1 MTNPAQHHR
10 PASKKQLAFLRSL
23 AAERGQTFAYPRT
36 SAEADREI
44 RRLKG
49 GPKLSRAERG
59 REDRA
64 VREAMGRRGDDARIQ
79 ERELSGWG
87 STASWNR
94 EVEHGEDEG

>member
-1 MTNPAQHHR
+1 MTNPAQHHK
-10 PASKKQLAFLRSL
+10 PASKKQLAFLRTL

-49 GPKLSRAERG
+49 GPKLSRTDRR
-59 REDRA
+59 REDRG
-64 VREAMGRRGDDARIQ
+64 VREAMACRGDDARIQ

-87 STASWNR
+87 STAGWNR
-94 EVEHGEDEG
+94 EVEDEEEQD